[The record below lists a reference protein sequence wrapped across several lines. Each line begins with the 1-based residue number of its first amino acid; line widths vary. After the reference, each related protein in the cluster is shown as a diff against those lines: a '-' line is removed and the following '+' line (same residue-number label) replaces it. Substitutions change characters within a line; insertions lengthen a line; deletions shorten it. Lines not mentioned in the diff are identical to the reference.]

1 MPNRQ
6 PLLLIAGLLTAVS
19 IVATPTIAAA
29 QAAPAT
35 ASAVQGATSS
45 RLAQPTPDRWDA
57 ADNVLLELSAT
68 IKDGDNAS
76 FARWIQSFGIKLP
89 SAIKTAEFLELGQE
103 VADGKVVT
111 TAISQLYLKK
121 SGKSGHLYKFSVAYV
136 EGQEPT
142 ATLVNQEYL
151 GNWGL
156 NPGPLRFGFKDAA
169 PVLSKFIKEQT
180 GSEQTPTEVTLRHPV
195 SEREMSPP
203 LIIWGIGEERQR
215 QYFKFDSL
223 SGAVSAMRG

>member
-1 MPNRQ
+1 M
-6 PLLLIAGLLTAVS
+6 
-19 IVATPTIAAA
+19 
-29 QAAPAT
+29 
-35 ASAVQGATSS
+35 
-45 RLAQPTPDRWDA
+45 
-57 ADNVLLELSAT
+57 
-68 IKDGDNAS
+68 
-76 FARWIQSFGIKLP
+76 
-89 SAIKTAEFLELGQE
+89 
-103 VADGKVVT
+103 
-111 TAISQLYLKK
+111 
-121 SGKSGHLYKFSVAYV
+121 
-136 EGQEPT
+136 
-142 ATLVNQEYL
+142 
-151 GNWGL
+151 